1 MQRIDLI
8 GCGGIGGHV
17 ARNLC
22 RFLHSER
29 RAVHVVVVDGDAY
42 EERNRSRM
50 SFTAPENKALLLGRE
65 LAAEFGDV
73 LTIEPVPEYVAAA
86 NLASLIRNGDL
97 VFLAVD
103 NHATRRLVDEWCAGL
118 GDVTLISGG
127 NDGIEDGQ
135 DGTYGNVQVVRRV
148 EGRALTST
156 LGRFHPEIR
165 EPADRP
171 PAELSC
177 AELAAGGAPQLLFTN
192 LGVASA
198 MLNAFYGL
206 LRAAASY
213 EEVYVDIVK
222 NSVVPMERK

>member
-50 SFTAPENKALLLGRE
+50 SFTAPENKALLL
-65 LAAEFGDV
+65 
-73 LTIEPVPEYVAAA
+73 
-86 NLASLIRNGDL
+86 
-97 VFLAVD
+97 
-103 NHATRRLVDEWCAGL
+103 
-118 GDVTLISGG
+118 
-127 NDGIEDGQ
+127 
-135 DGTYGNVQVVRRV
+135 
-148 EGRALTST
+148 
-156 LGRFHPEIR
+156 
-165 EPADRP
+165 
-171 PAELSC
+171 SC

-192 LGVASA
+192 LAVASA

-206 LRAAASY
+206 LRAGASY

-222 NSVVPMERK
+222 NSVVPVERK